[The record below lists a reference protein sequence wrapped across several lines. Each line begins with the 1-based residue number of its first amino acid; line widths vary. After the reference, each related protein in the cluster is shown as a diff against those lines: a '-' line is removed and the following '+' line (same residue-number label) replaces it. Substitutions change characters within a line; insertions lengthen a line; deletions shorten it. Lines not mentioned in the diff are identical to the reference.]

1 MQQQVAAAQGSLPK
15 GPIVPEQQAQQPA
28 QPQVQQPAR
37 PVVADGEETLVAK
50 QPVQQAPQQA
60 QQPQQQQPHQ
70 SVQQQVAAAQGS
82 LPKGH
87 IATEQQAQQPAQPQ
101 VQQPARP
108 VVADGEETLVAKQ
121 PVQQAPQQ
129 AQQPQ
134 QQQPQQ
140 SVQQQVAAAQDALPK
155 GPIATEQQ
163 AQAQQPAVQPQVQQ
177 APQQPQQPAASE
189 PPVTLANFK
198 SNMYAR
204 LYGQMQKQDYEAAQI
219 KQPTV
224 AEPALHKQM
233 AQVQADQD
241 VVQDTFNR
249 LESLIAKR
257 QAQSTQGAPSAQ
269 GNQGAGAAN
278 ANANANGLNA
288 IPAKAQ
294 VEFNLDL
301 DVAKQLFA
309 NSNTIEAEA
318 ESVFAAKQAASQAMA
333 SAKASGT
340 EALAAEDDQV
350 LASNKQPHRA
360 GERLSVAE
368 TVAALKQEKAEA
380 EEQLQR
386 EQNLRA
392 KAETI
397 ANQERESA
405 LMAPSVVLDEQAQIQ
420 GLPEAIVGTATG
432 QQAGL
437 AGSSAP
443 QTANTAQDSS
453 ALRQAPNPAAPHD
466 ADDSRMQRLY
476 EHVQQNL
483 NEARNVRA
491 EAMQTQTTIAQE
503 RAQAQ
508 ILTQQQQQQQA
519 QQQQQVQAAA
529 DDKYQNTQQQQA
541 QLTQDQRATG
551 GNTVGNTT
559 IRATGT
565 TLARAHSDAV
575 TSQNQAQ
582 VGTTQVEARTTGAGA
597 TANTVTA
604 EARAQQATVS
614 QPAVQQTPAHQ
625 VTTQQTPAQQVAA
638 QSQAPTSAGSNP
650 ASAQSAT
657 APAQST
663 TPASMSTPM
672 PSAQGSAPTAN
683 APASAA
689 PATPAA
695 PATTVATPNAATMV
709 PSTATGASNSSTVA
723 GMGTTASP
731 EISGLTA
738 TSGVGALGS
747 TTSVGSTTSTASA
760 TGTGAAA
767 GTAAAN
773 GTAAMMNQLSGR
785 SSQHII
791 HADLDEESLQ
801 DEIIKNVMQTVP
813 SDELDA
819 FSLRNG
825 NIGNAALSG
834 VIADTDLTSSAES
847 FDEILRHNQAMPPLQ
862 STATVVPTNSTPGA
876 AQITAGQNAP
886 IPDESVIPNMTTPK
900 EGGGLLRRLAS
911 IFGRRADD
919 SAETTAATTNQA
931 VSSTGMS
938 ISPSERTEL
947 QQQISRAQNAQ
958 FSALDQLF
966 ARLQGASQD
975 PALPPQMQEQAQ
987 KLLRALQN
995 PVADLQSVSNWL
1007 NFITGPLSPS
1017 SSQALALHQWAFMLL
1032 CIRFEQIGKNV
1043 ERFLKK
1049 SSSNS
1054 EIKEL
1059 DGSIKSNRGLF
1070 ESLNDDGLQ
1079 KSQELLKDT
1088 FNQVE
1093 RLQQQM
1099 QAVPTGQVLPR
1110 VIPLPPYYHGGKEGS
1125 MSAHREQDEDGGTSW
1140 NLNFNLD
1147 LENMGA
1153 LQIKVRLRFPEVQMS
1168 FVAEKLETLQ
1178 KVQENMPI
1186 LNARLQEVGLT
1197 SKGSN
1202 ARLGHVSLQDSRAN
1216 SGSES
1221 KSDFKFEGASFNT
1234 RA

>member
-1 MQQQVAAAQGSLPK
+1 
-15 GPIVPEQQAQQPA
+15 
-28 QPQVQQPAR
+28 
-37 PVVADGEETLVAK
+37 
-50 QPVQQAPQQA
+50 
-60 QQPQQQQPHQ
+60 
-70 SVQQQVAAAQGS
+70 
-82 LPKGH
+82 
-87 IATEQQAQQPAQPQ
+87 
-101 VQQPARP
+101 
-108 VVADGEETLVAKQ
+108 
-121 PVQQAPQQ
+121 
-129 AQQPQ
+129 
-134 QQQPQQ
+134 
-140 SVQQQVAAAQDALPK
+140 
-155 GPIATEQQ
+155 
-163 AQAQQPAVQPQVQQ
+163 
-177 APQQPQQPAASE
+177 
-189 PPVTLANFK
+189 
-198 SNMYAR
+198 
-204 LYGQMQKQDYEAAQI
+204 
-219 KQPTV
+219 
-224 AEPALHKQM
+224 
-233 AQVQADQD
+233 
-241 VVQDTFNR
+241 
-249 LESLIAKR
+249 
-257 QAQSTQGAPSAQ
+257 
-269 GNQGAGAAN
+269 
-278 ANANANGLNA
+278 
-288 IPAKAQ
+288 
-294 VEFNLDL
+294 
-301 DVAKQLFA
+301 
-309 NSNTIEAEA
+309 
-318 ESVFAAKQAASQAMA
+318 
-333 SAKASGT
+333 
-340 EALAAEDDQV
+340 
-350 LASNKQPHRA
+350 
-360 GERLSVAE
+360 
-368 TVAALKQEKAEA
+368 
-380 EEQLQR
+380 
-386 EQNLRA
+386 
-392 KAETI
+392 
-397 ANQERESA
+397 
-405 LMAPSVVLDEQAQIQ
+405 
-420 GLPEAIVGTATG
+420 
-432 QQAGL
+432 
-437 AGSSAP
+437 
-443 QTANTAQDSS
+443 
-453 ALRQAPNPAAPHD
+453 
-466 ADDSRMQRLY
+466 
-476 EHVQQNL
+476 
-483 NEARNVRA
+483 
-491 EAMQTQTTIAQE
+491 
-503 RAQAQ
+503 
-508 ILTQQQQQQQA
+508 
-519 QQQQQVQAAA
+519 
-529 DDKYQNTQQQQA
+529 
-541 QLTQDQRATG
+541 
-551 GNTVGNTT
+551 
-559 IRATGT
+559 
-565 TLARAHSDAV
+565 
-575 TSQNQAQ
+575 
-582 VGTTQVEARTTGAGA
+582 
-597 TANTVTA
+597 
-604 EARAQQATVS
+604 
-614 QPAVQQTPAHQ
+614 
-625 VTTQQTPAQQVAA
+625 
-638 QSQAPTSAGSNP
+638 
-650 ASAQSAT
+650 
-657 APAQST
+657 
-663 TPASMSTPM
+663 
-672 PSAQGSAPTAN
+672 
-683 APASAA
+683 
-689 PATPAA
+689 
-695 PATTVATPNAATMV
+695 MV

-731 EISGLTA
+731 EISGFTA

-900 EGGGLLRRLAS
+900 EGGLLRRLAS

-1202 ARLGHVSLQDSRAN
+1202 ARLGHVSLQDSSAN

>member
-1 MQQQVAAAQGSLPK
+1 MAAAQDALPK
-15 GPIVPEQQAQQPA
+15 GPLASEQQAQQPA
-28 QPQVQQPAR
+28 QPQVQHPAR
-37 PVVADGEETLVAK
+37 PVVADGEEALVAK
-50 QPVQQAPQQA
+50 QPVQQAP
-60 QQPQQQQPHQ
+60 
-70 SVQQQVAAAQGS
+70 
-82 LPKGH
+82 
-87 IATEQQAQQPAQPQ
+87 
-101 VQQPARP
+101 
-108 VVADGEETLVAKQ
+108 
-121 PVQQAPQQ
+121 
-129 AQQPQ
+129 
-134 QQQPQQ
+134 QQPQQ

-155 GPIATEQQ
+155 GPIAPEQQ
-163 AQAQQPAVQPQVQQ
+163 AQQVQQPAVQPQVQQ
-177 APQQPQQPAASE
+177 PQQPQQPAASE

-269 GNQGAGAAN
+269 GNQGTGAAN
-278 ANANANGLNA
+278 ADANANGLNA

-318 ESVFAAKQAASQAMA
+318 ESVFAAKQAASQTMA
-333 SAKASGT
+333 SGKASGT

-551 GNTVGNTT
+551 GNTVGDTT

-614 QPAVQQTPAHQ
+614 QPAVQQTPAQQ

-650 ASAQSAT
+650 APAQSAT

-683 APASAA
+683 APASA
-689 PATPAA
+689 P
-695 PATTVATPNAATMV
+695 
-709 PSTATGASNSSTVA
+709 
-723 GMGTTASP
+723 
-731 EISGLTA
+731 
-738 TSGVGALGS
+738 
-747 TTSVGSTTSTASA
+747 ASA
-760 TGTGAAA
+760 
-767 GTAAAN
+767 
-773 GTAAMMNQLSGR
+773 
-785 SSQHII
+785 
-791 HADLDEESLQ
+791 
-801 DEIIKNVMQTVP
+801 
-813 SDELDA
+813 
-819 FSLRNG
+819 
-825 NIGNAALSG
+825 
-834 VIADTDLTSSAES
+834 
-847 FDEILRHNQAMPPLQ
+847 
-862 STATVVPTNSTPGA
+862 
-876 AQITAGQNAP
+876 
-886 IPDESVIPNMTTPK
+886 
-900 EGGGLLRRLAS
+900 
-911 IFGRRADD
+911 
-919 SAETTAATTNQA
+919 
-931 VSSTGMS
+931 
-938 ISPSERTEL
+938 
-947 QQQISRAQNAQ
+947 
-958 FSALDQLF
+958 
-966 ARLQGASQD
+966 
-975 PALPPQMQEQAQ
+975 
-987 KLLRALQN
+987 
-995 PVADLQSVSNWL
+995 
-1007 NFITGPLSPS
+1007 
-1017 SSQALALHQWAFMLL
+1017 
-1032 CIRFEQIGKNV
+1032 
-1043 ERFLKK
+1043 
-1049 SSSNS
+1049 
-1054 EIKEL
+1054 
-1059 DGSIKSNRGLF
+1059 
-1070 ESLNDDGLQ
+1070 
-1079 KSQELLKDT
+1079 
-1088 FNQVE
+1088 
-1093 RLQQQM
+1093 
-1099 QAVPTGQVLPR
+1099 
-1110 VIPLPPYYHGGKEGS
+1110 
-1125 MSAHREQDEDGGTSW
+1125 
-1140 NLNFNLD
+1140 
-1147 LENMGA
+1147 
-1153 LQIKVRLRFPEVQMS
+1153 
-1168 FVAEKLETLQ
+1168 
-1178 KVQENMPI
+1178 
-1186 LNARLQEVGLT
+1186 
-1197 SKGSN
+1197 
-1202 ARLGHVSLQDSRAN
+1202 
-1216 SGSES
+1216 
-1221 KSDFKFEGASFNT
+1221 
-1234 RA
+1234 